1 MALFSSV
8 MLAHLPRCIPSCPV
22 LRRTWHKV
30 ASGQRRPQHLLRG
43 GTPQSLLRR
52 VHAAAQPPLLAL
64 LDGEQVAPIQP
75 DRGAA
80 REPEPPC
87 LLVSSDGVLV
97 LTYQPT
103 QS

>member
-1 MALFSSV
+1 MALFASV
-8 MLAHLPRCIPSCPV
+8 MLAHIPRYLPSCPV
-22 LRRTWHKV
+22 VRHTWHKV

-43 GTPQSLLRR
+43 GTPQPLRRR

-80 REPEPPC
+80 RESEPPC